1 MSILCSGSFVADI
14 LVPDLPH
21 IGSPGSLTYAPSG
34 IHLSP
39 GGHSANVAINLAQ
52 LGVKEVYAVGAIGMD
67 DMGKFLLEQLKKRG
81 VVTIPEIKENYP
93 TAKNIA
99 LLVRGEDR
107 RYIAESTANSQLTA
121 EHLLES
127 INNVHPSILYQGTL
141 GSLPYIELNLEYI
154 LKRTYNAGILNF
166 IDVII
171 PSNGWDFLKPALP
184 FIHIFHA
191 NKLEAYSLTGKR
203 NLDQVLKKLVGD
215 GVKLAIISDA
225 QNGVFAGT
233 NDYLIEMP
241 VFQVTQRDPTGAGDA
256 LCSGIL
262 SYIPTNMI
270 NIRNI
275 TDPEIIIELLLEG
288 QAAGAAC
295 VTGLGATTNVT
306 KEKVKSIIDYQV
318 TQVREK
324 TRMKIL

>member
-14 LVPDLPH
+14 LVPDLPR

-52 LGVKEVYAVGAIGMD
+52 LGVKNVYAVGAIGKD
-67 DMGKFLLEQLKKRG
+67 EMGNFLLEQLKKRG

-99 LLVRGEDR
+99 LLVKGEDR
-107 RYIAESTANSQLTA
+107 RYIAEYTANSQLTA

-127 INNVHPSILYQGTL
+127 INNVHPSIFHQGTL
-141 GSLPYIELNLEYI
+141 GGLPYVELNLDDI
-154 LKRTYNAGILNF
+154 LKRTYNVGILNF

-171 PSNGWDFLKPALP
+171 PSNGWGYLKTAFP

-191 NKLEAYSLTGKR
+191 NKQEAYSLTGKR
-203 NLDQVLKKLVGD
+203 NLDQVLKELVGD

-225 QNGVFAGT
+225 QKGVFAGT
-233 NDYLIEMP
+233 TDYHIEMP
-241 VFQVTQRDPTGAGDA
+241 VFQVTQKDPTGAGDA
-256 LCSGIL
+256 LCSGII
-262 SYIPTNMI
+262 SYIQTNMI
-270 NIRNI
+270 NIRKI
-275 TDPEIIIELLLEG
+275 TDPEIIIELLLKG

-295 VTGLGATTNVT
+295 VNGIGATTNVT
-306 KEKVKSIIDYQV
+306 KKKVKSIIDNQV
-318 TQVREK
+318 TQVRKK
-324 TRMKIL
+324 TRMKKL